1 MTYFLDSIT
10 DVNAKPL
17 NGRGGGANTR
27 YNALQDRRI
36 MRNVVSKTTLGI
48 WVAFFQEP
56 AMSRAGR

>member
-1 MTYFLDSIT
+1 MTYFLGSIT

-36 MRNVVSKTTLGI
+36 MRNVVSKTTL
-48 WVAFFQEP
+48 
-56 AMSRAGR
+56 

>member
-1 MTYFLDSIT
+1 MTYFLDLIT

-27 YNALQDRRI
+27 YNALQDTRI

-48 WVAFFQEP
+48 WVAFFQE
-56 AMSRAGR
+56 RQQ

>member
-1 MTYFLDSIT
+1 MTYFLDSTI

-27 YNALQDRRI
+27 YNALLDTRI

-48 WVAFFQEP
+48 WVAFFQE
-56 AMSRAGR
+56 RQQ